1 MGASPR
7 EPDETVVVTLS
18 PDPAYIVGG
27 PGSATVTI
35 ASDEIPSDL
44 VIAAFSTPI
53 TGGAGATISVS
64 DTTKN
69 QGGGAAES
77 STTKFYLST
86 NGTVDGGDVLLG
98 SRAIAGLT
106 PGTSSAGSTT
116 LTIPAGAATGSYY
129 VIAQVDGDSAVAE
142 TQEGNNTIARSIQI
156 GADLMIVALSAVP
169 GVTGGGAT
177 VTVSDTTKNPGGG

>member
-44 VIAAFSTPI
+44 VIAAFSTPS
-53 TGGAGATISVS
+53 TGGAGATITGS

-69 QGGGAAES
+69 QGAGGGGPPP
-77 STTKFYLST
+77 TKFSLST
-86 NGTVDGGDVLLG
+86 NSTVDGGDVLLG
-98 SRAIAGLT
+98 SRAIPGLT

-116 LTIPAGAATGSYY
+116 LTIPAGG
-129 VIAQVDGDSAVAE
+129 
-142 TQEGNNTIARSIQI
+142 
-156 GADLMIVALSAVP
+156 
-169 GVTGGGAT
+169 TGGGDALIAR
-177 VTVSDTTKNPGGG
+177 GAG